1 MYRLMK
7 RICGFLIA
15 LIALI
20 VLSPI
25 MLIIGLAVALDSK
38 GGVFFKQQRIGKNG
52 KIYSMLKFRTMIP
65 GAQNMGTGV
74 YSFADDPRVTRV
86 GKFLRK
92 TSLDELPQ
100 LINILKGD
108 MALVGPRSPVYGHF
122 PEYDTL
128 NEAYRRR
135 FTVLPG
141 ITGLAQGVGRNEFS
155 WDEKVEYDNLYIDKV
170 QKYGLLYDIKILFMT
185 VGRVFSMNDV
195 SETEENMQKNNA
207 ALGLQQDAT
216 PTEEKETANQ

>member
-141 ITGLAQGVGRNEFS
+141 ITGLAQVVGRNEFS